1 VILLTVGTQ
10 LPFDRLVAM
19 VDRLAPGLSEPV
31 FAQTGH
37 GSYEPRNMEARRYVD
52 PVEFEQCIERCSLL
66 ISHAGIGTLV
76 MAQKHGKPMI
86 LFPRRAILKE
96 HRNDHQL
103 ATVRALRGRSGV
115 RIAYDEDDLVRL
127 MAMPHVAP
135 KPHDLLPDRDRL
147 LGALSQVIHRAQ
159 QRLSR

>member
-10 LPFDRLVAM
+10 LPFDRLVAI
-19 VDRLAPGLSEPV
+19 VDRLAPGLPEPV

-37 GSYEPRNMEARRYVD
+37 GSYEPKHMKWGRYVD
-52 PVEFEQCIERCSLL
+52 PVEFERCIEQCSLL

-76 MAQKHGKPMI
+76 MAQKHSKPMI

-103 ATVRALRGRSGV
+103 ATVRALNGRSGV
-115 RIAYDEDDLVRL
+115 RIAYDEEDLVRL
-127 MAMPHVAP
+127 MATPHAAP
-135 KPHDLLPDRDRL
+135 KPHDLLPDRERL
-147 LGALSQVIHRAQ
+147 LGALSQLIHREQ
-159 QRLSR
+159 RRLSR